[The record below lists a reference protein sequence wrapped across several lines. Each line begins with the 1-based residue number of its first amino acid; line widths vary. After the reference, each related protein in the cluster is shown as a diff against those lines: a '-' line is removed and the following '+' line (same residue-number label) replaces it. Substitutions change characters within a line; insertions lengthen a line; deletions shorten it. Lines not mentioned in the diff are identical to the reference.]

1 MNSVHREKTLFF
13 HEKTVFIV
21 KKHRKKVCFFTMN
34 TRKNV
39 HREKTLRMNKHCFS
53 VDEQTV
59 CFLRRTVFFIDEQ
72 FGKTL
77 TVFEKTFYHPEKKHF
92 GVFFQTEKTFF
103 EIFEKTFFSTKKHS
117 EKRFFM
123 MNKNT
128 RKNTVHREK
137 TLFIDAEKRS
147 SDVEKRFSLLKNVLR
162 DVEKRFFDAE
172 KRSSGWKNVFSMRE
186 NVRRGKTF
194 FRCRKTFFG
203 M

>member
-1 MNSVHREKTLFF
+1 MW
-13 HEKTVFIV
+13 
-21 KKHRKKVCFFTMN
+21 MN

-103 EIFEKTFFSTKKHS
+103 EIFEKTFFQP
-117 EKRFFM
+117 
-123 MNKNT
+123 KNT
-128 RKNTVHREK
+128 RKN
-137 TLFIDAEKRS
+137 
-147 SDVEKRFSLLKNVLR
+147 
-162 DVEKRFFDAE
+162 
-172 KRSSGWKNVFSMRE
+172 VFS
-186 NVRRGKTF
+186 
-194 FRCRKTFFG
+194 
-203 M
+203 